1 MPDSFTDRFGIGGF
15 HGKYSWE
22 EIDIRGGGE
31 GGGEDTRWGVMILV
45 AALFACE
52 VRFAWRPRVDVGTL
66 PRQTLRFFF
75 SGRPT
80 VVS

>member
-1 MPDSFTDRFGIGGF
+1 
-15 HGKYSWE
+15 
-22 EIDIRGGGE
+22 
-31 GGGEDTRWGVMILV
+31 MILV